1 MVSSHPAPR
10 DSDSKICLPSSAGDD
25 KLLAAPLPIQQNP
38 TRSDCATLPHKVLDI
53 VLMFAY
59 YPRMGSIHL
68 VIPQKEEPPALH
80 ERAMDNLKYIR
91 ETMERA
97 SAFTGISGWGQ
108 VVIGITAL
116 IASLISAPQKTFKG
130 WLAVWVAEAVI
141 ALLIAGWSMD
151 RKARAA
157 KMPLLSGPGRKVAF
171 SLSPPIFA
179 GGILSVVLYRA
190 GLTNAIPGLWLL
202 LYGTGVVT
210 GGMFSVSAVP
220 IMGLCFMALGAAAF
234 LAPAGLANWFMAAG
248 FGGLH
253 IVFGVIIAR
262 RYGG

>member
-1 MVSSHPAPR
+1 
-10 DSDSKICLPSSAGDD
+10 
-25 KLLAAPLPIQQNP
+25 
-38 TRSDCATLPHKVLDI
+38 
-53 VLMFAY
+53 
-59 YPRMGSIHL
+59 MGSIQL
-68 VIPQKEEPPALH
+68 VIPKKEEPPALH
-80 ERAMDNLKYIR
+80 DRAMDNLQYIR

-97 SAFTGISGWGQ
+97 SAFTGVPGWGQ
-108 VVIGITAL
+108 VAIGVTAL
-116 IASLISAPQKTFKG
+116 ASSFIAAQQKSFTN
-130 WLAVWVAEAVI
+130 WLAIWCAEAVV

-157 KMPLLSGPGRKVAF
+157 KMPLFSGPGRKVVF
-171 SLSPPIFA
+171 SLSPPLFA
-179 GGILSVVLYRA
+179 GGLITVVLYRA

-220 IMGLCFMALGAAAF
+220 IMGLCFMGLGAAAF
-234 LAPAGLANWFMAAG
+234 LAPAGFANWFMAAG

>member
-1 MVSSHPAPR
+1 
-10 DSDSKICLPSSAGDD
+10 
-25 KLLAAPLPIQQNP
+25 
-38 TRSDCATLPHKVLDI
+38 
-53 VLMFAY
+53 
-59 YPRMGSIHL
+59 
-68 VIPQKEEPPALH
+68 
-80 ERAMDNLKYIR
+80 MDNLKYIR

-97 SAFTGISGWGQ
+97 TAFTGISGWGQ
-108 VVIGITAL
+108 VAIGFTAL
-116 IASLISAPQKTFKG
+116 ASASISAQQKTFKA
-130 WLAVWVAEAVI
+130 WLAVWMAEALI
-141 ALLIAGWSMD
+141 ALLIAGWSID

-179 GGILSVVLYRA
+179 GAIVTVVLYRA

-210 GGMFSVSAVP
+210 GGMFSVSVVP
-220 IMGLCFMALGAAAF
+220 IMGLCFMALGAVAF
-234 LAPAGLANWFMAAG
+234 FAPAEYANWLMAAG

-253 IVFGVIIAR
+253 VVFGVIIAR

>member
-1 MVSSHPAPR
+1 
-10 DSDSKICLPSSAGDD
+10 
-25 KLLAAPLPIQQNP
+25 
-38 TRSDCATLPHKVLDI
+38 
-53 VLMFAY
+53 
-59 YPRMGSIHL
+59 MGSIHL
-68 VIPQKEEPPALH
+68 VVQQNDEPPALH

-97 SAFTGISGWGQ
+97 TAFTGISGWGQ
-108 VVIGITAL
+108 VAIGITAL
-116 IASLISAPQKTFKG
+116 ASSFISTQQKTFKG
-130 WLAVWVAEAVI
+130 WLAVWIAEAVI

-151 RKARAA
+151 RKARAVR
-157 KMPLLSGPGRKVAF
+157 MPLLSGPGRKVAF

-179 GGILSVVLYRA
+179 GAIVTVVLYRA

-220 IMGLCFMALGAAAF
+220 IMGLCFMALGATALF
-234 LAPAGLANWFMAAG
+234 SPAGLANWFMAAG

-253 IVFGVIIAR
+253 IVFGVLIAR

>member
-1 MVSSHPAPR
+1 
-10 DSDSKICLPSSAGDD
+10 
-25 KLLAAPLPIQQNP
+25 
-38 TRSDCATLPHKVLDI
+38 
-53 VLMFAY
+53 
-59 YPRMGSIHL
+59 MGSIHL
-68 VIPQKEEPPALH
+68 VVPEKEEPPALH

-97 SAFTGISGWGQ
+97 TAFTGISGWGQ
-108 VVIGITAL
+108 VAIGITA
-116 IASLISAPQKTFKG
+116 IGSSFISAQQKTFKA
-130 WLAVWVAEAVI
+130 WLAVWMAEAVI
-141 ALLIAGWSMD
+141 ALLITGWSMD

-157 KMPLLSGPGRKVAF
+157 KMPLVSGPGRKVAF

-179 GGILSVVLYRA
+179 GCIVTVVLYRA
-190 GLTNAIPGLWLL
+190 GLTSAIPGLWLL

-234 LAPAGLANWFMAAG
+234 FAPAEFANWLMAAG

>member
-1 MVSSHPAPR
+1 
-10 DSDSKICLPSSAGDD
+10 
-25 KLLAAPLPIQQNP
+25 
-38 TRSDCATLPHKVLDI
+38 
-53 VLMFAY
+53 
-59 YPRMGSIHL
+59 MGSIHL

-80 ERAMDNLKYIR
+80 ERAMDNLNYIR

-97 SAFTGISGWGQ
+97 TSFTGISGWGQ
-108 VVIGITAL
+108 VTIGFSAL
-116 IASLISAPQKTFKG
+116 ASALISAQQKTFKA
-130 WLAVWVAEAVI
+130 WLAVWMAEALI

-179 GGILSVVLYRA
+179 GAIVTVVLYRA

-210 GGMFSVSAVP
+210 GGMFSVSVVP
-220 IMGLCFMALGAAAF
+220 IMGLCFMVLGAVTF
-234 LAPAGLANWFMAAG
+234 FAPAEYANWLMATG

>member
-1 MVSSHPAPR
+1 
-10 DSDSKICLPSSAGDD
+10 
-25 KLLAAPLPIQQNP
+25 
-38 TRSDCATLPHKVLDI
+38 
-53 VLMFAY
+53 
-59 YPRMGSIHL
+59 MGSIHL
-68 VIPQKEEPPALH
+68 VVQQNDEPPALH

-97 SAFTGISGWGQ
+97 TAFTGISGWGQ
-108 VVIGITAL
+108 VAIGITAL
-116 IASLISAPQKTFKG
+116 ASSFISTQQKTFKG
-130 WLAVWVAEAVI
+130 WLAVWIAEAVI

-151 RKARAA
+151 RKARAVR
-157 KMPLLSGPGRKVAF
+157 MPLLSGPGRKVAF

-179 GGILSVVLYRA
+179 GAIVTVVLYRS

-220 IMGLCFMALGAAAF
+220 IMGLCFMALGATALF
-234 LAPAGLANWFMAAG
+234 SPAGLANWFMAAG

-253 IVFGVIIAR
+253 IVFGVLIAR